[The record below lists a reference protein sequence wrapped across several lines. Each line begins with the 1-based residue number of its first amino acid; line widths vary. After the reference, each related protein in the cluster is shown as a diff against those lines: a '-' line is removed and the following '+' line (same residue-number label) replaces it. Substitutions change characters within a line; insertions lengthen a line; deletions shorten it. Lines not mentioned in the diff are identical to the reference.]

1 MSIKQV
7 FALESSKA
15 SEFIEIN
22 PKQRLDTLN
31 GKTLGDVDEC

>member
-1 MSIKQV
+1 MKE
-7 FALESSKA
+7 FLALESSKA